1 MPAFSMQYPWKSIV
15 WAFRKSP
22 EIPKSTSASRATARA
37 KLRIFGLIYWKRFGQ
52 LQTNNTSWWLLRPHI
67 CFHIRPLHASLNGK
81 LFRRSYA
88 ELRRAQNRW
97 FSHFL
102 TKKCMTNY
110 RQTMPVYGL
119 YDHTYVPWNVSFM
132 LVQTE
137 NSLAVRRR
145 RYGSTAREKSPILT
159 FLLKMAIFIN
169 AFYKPKLT
177 KISDILSKPKHLAG
191 VDRSRNR
198 SNGHRSIRHQIKWHE
213 SNRPLRSTGRQ
224 LLTVTSLWVYMNS
237 NL

>member
-67 CFHIRPLHASLNGK
+67 CFYIRPLHASLNGK

-145 RYGSTAREKSPILT
+145 RYGSTARAKSPILT

-177 KISDILSKPKHLAG
+177 KISDILSKPKHLVGGLTAPETVQMVIG
-191 VDRSRNR
+191 QFAIKSSDMNRIDRFDQPVASFWR
-198 SNGHRSIRHQIKWHE
+198 S
-213 SNRPLRSTGRQ
+213 
-224 LLTVTSLWVYMNS
+224 LLCEQ
-237 NL
+237 

>member
-67 CFHIRPLHASLNGK
+67 CFYICPLHASLNAK

-110 RQTMPVYGL
+110 RQTMPVDGL

-132 LVQTE
+132 LFQTE

-145 RYGSTAREKSPILT
+145 RYGSTARAKSPILT

-191 VDRSRNR
+191 VWPLLKLFKWSLVNSLSNQVIRIEPTAPINR
-198 SNGHRSIRHQIKWHE
+198 SPASDGHFFARLQ
-213 SNRPLRSTGRQ
+213 
-224 LLTVTSLWVYMNS
+224 
-237 NL
+237 